1 MINRAGQ
8 KTENYPIVGI
18 DREKD
23 IKHLYPWDFQD
34 ESIKRKKK
42 IFIIIQSR
50 AELQPTL
57 ISIEQIILLI
67 CRDGKLTYTLSST
80 HYFI

>member
-1 MINRAGQ
+1 MIYRAGQ
-8 KTENYPIVGI
+8 KTENYPIVDI

-42 IFIIIQSR
+42 RYS
-50 AELQPTL
+50 
-57 ISIEQIILLI
+57 
-67 CRDGKLTYTLSST
+67 
-80 HYFI
+80 